1 VRDPVGVEASIRE
14 EGPGD
19 VSAIRR
25 VNEEAFGQP
34 QEARLVER
42 LRANHGV
49 LLSLVALVDGH
60 VVGHIL
66 YSPVRLGDGDQALHG
81 AGLGPMAV
89 LPAFQGTGI
98 GSKLVTEG
106 TDRLRRTGCPFIVV
120 LGHPRYYRRFG
131 FVPASR
137 HGVRCQWDA
146 PDEAFML
153 LPLDPSA
160 LPARPGVARFR
171 DEFLAV
177 A

>member
-1 VRDPVGVEASIRE
+1 VRDPGGVEASIRE

-19 VSAIRR
+19 VPAIRR

-34 QEARLVER
+34 QEARLVAE
-42 LRANHGV
+42 LRANEGV
-49 LLSLVALVDGH
+49 LLSLVALVDDQ
-60 VVGHIL
+60 VAGHIL
-66 YSPVRLGDGDQALHG
+66 YSPVRLGEGDAEVRG

-89 LPAFQGTGI
+89 LPAFQGMGV

-106 TDRLRRTGCPFIVV
+106 NERLRRAGCAFIVV

-137 HGVRCQWDA
+137 HGVRCQWDV

-153 LPLDPSA
+153 LVLDPA
-160 LPARPGVARFR
+160 KFTPDPGVARYR
-171 DEFLAV
+171 DEFLTV